1 MPIAR
6 KGMGGRWSGCEVKEQ
21 GTDTGRT
28 IVPLS
33 QEASE
38 TIQFVQRNRGKETV
52 DQKIGGRSSWKRNFA
67 DLEYSPPRN
76 PNGIV

>member
-21 GTDTGRT
+21 GTDTGGT
-28 IVPLS
+28 IVSLS

-38 TIQFVQRNRGKETV
+38 TIQFDKRNRGKERTT
-52 DQKIGGRSSWKRNFA
+52 KK
-67 DLEYSPPRN
+67 LEGAAAGSEN
-76 PNGIV
+76 LLI